1 MNHAETDLNIENK
14 TKKIL
19 QNSIDNP
26 ISYED
31 AMYLMTVQ
39 GRDINALINTADIVR
54 EKIAGNNVTFLNNW
68 NINFTNICSG
78 TCGFCAFKKDKED
91 IEAYF
96 LNIDQIVDIAKNA
109 YNNGATEICI
119 QGGLNRE
126 TNTYFYEDIIKAVK
140 KECKNV
146 HIHGFSPMEI
156 FSGSKKAELSI
167 EESLKILKKAGL
179 GSMPGTAAEILNDD
193 VRKVI
198 CPDKL
203 RVEEWEEVIKTAHKL
218 GVKTTCTMMYGHI
231 ESLKDRVDHLEIL
244 RNIQKETAGF
254 TEFVP
259 LTFMHEKAPI
269 FQKGYSNPGAT
280 GTQDLKIYAIAR
292 LMFHDDLPNIQVSWV
307 KTGFKFAQIGLLSGA
322 NDLGGTL
329 GEENISKSAGSSYGV
344 RTELKN
350 LKSVVEDLGRTPAI
364 RDTLYT
370 TINPLKGKK
379 LIF

>member
-1 MNHAETDLNIENK
+1 MSHKNKYLNVGNK
-14 TKKIL
+14 TKEIL
-19 QNSIDNP
+19 ESSIDNP

-31 AMYLMTVQ
+31 ALHLMNVK
-39 GRDINALINTADIVR
+39 GKDIIALINTADIVR
-54 EKIAGNNVTFLNNW
+54 ENIAGNNVTFINNW

-78 TCGFCAFKKDKED
+78 TCGFCAFKKDKSD
-91 IEAYF
+91 DDAYF
-96 LNIDQIVDIAKNA
+96 LDISQIVDITKNA
-109 YNNGATEICI
+109 YNNGATEVCI
-119 QGGLNRE
+119 QGGLNAE
-126 TNTYFYEDIIKAVK
+126 TNTYFYEDIIKEVK
-140 KECKNV
+140 KECKDI

-156 FSGSKKAELSI
+156 FFGSKQSELSV

-203 RVEEWEEVIKTAHKL
+203 CAEEWEEVVKTAHEI

-231 ESLKDRVDHLEIL
+231 ETLKDRVDHLETL
-244 RNIQKETAGF
+244 RNIQKETGGF

-269 FQKGYSNPGAT
+269 FKQGYSHPGAT

-292 LMFHDDLPNIQVSWV
+292 LMFHDYLPNIQVSWV
-307 KTGFKFAQIGLLSGA
+307 KTGFKFAQIGLLAGA

-350 LKSVVEDLGRTPAI
+350 LKSVVEDLGRSPAI

-370 TINPLKGKK
+370 DITLV
-379 LIF
+379 